1 LSFFSWLGSFF
12 GSRPVEVPGQPVGPH
27 QSSTL
32 VGTLSAEATDHW
44 EFEPVQIWVGLGN
57 PGAQY
62 AMHRH
67 NVGFMAI
74 DAIAEMH
81 DFEPPKK
88 SFQGWAQQG
97 RIGTSRILLLKPA
110 TFMNDSGRSAR
121 AAMDFFKKEAGDL
134 TIFHDELDLAPFKV
148 KVKVGG
154 GTAGHNGLR
163 STEAH
168 IGNEFRRVRI
178 GIGHPGH
185 KDKVTRHVLGN
196 YAKAELDQLADT
208 LGAIAAEAEWLA
220 KGDDARFMSDVA
232 LRLRDGE

>member
-1 LSFFSWLGSFF
+1 LSLFRSLAQYFAPK
-12 GSRPVEVPGQPVGPH
+12 PVELLGQTG
-27 QSSTL
+27 
-32 VGTLSAEATDHW
+32 AATDDW
-44 EFEPVQIWVGLGN
+44 GDFQPVQIWVGLGN

-67 NVGFMAI
+67 NVGFMAV
-74 DAIAEMH
+74 DAIAETH
-81 DFEPPKK
+81 SFEPPRK
-88 SFQGWAQQG
+88 SFHGWAQQG
-97 RIGTSRILLLKPA
+97 RIGGQRILLLKPG
-110 TFMNDSGRSAR
+110 TFMNRSGQSVGE
-121 AAMDFFKKEAGDL
+121 AMRFFKKELGDV

-148 KVKVGG
+148 KVKTGG

-163 STEAH
+163 SAEAH

-185 KDKVTRHVLGN
+185 KDKVTGHVLGN
-196 YAKAELDQLADT
+196 YAKSEMDDLADM

-232 LRLRDGE
+232 MRQQD